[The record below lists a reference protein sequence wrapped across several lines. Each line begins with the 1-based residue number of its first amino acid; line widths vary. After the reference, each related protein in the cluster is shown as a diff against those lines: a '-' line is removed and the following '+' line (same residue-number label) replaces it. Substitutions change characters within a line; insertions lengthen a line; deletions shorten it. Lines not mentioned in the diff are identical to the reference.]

1 MDILVGAKIV
11 ANLKSQE
18 VLSLEEAERLITFT
32 NNSGPLFIIGTVGV
46 SLLGDKQLGYILLVS
61 HIISC
66 LIVGII
72 FRNWKKTN
80 KKISEKNIKKE
91 SKSVGLKDFGK
102 ILGDSIRKSIITITN
117 IGGFIVIF
125 SVLIS
130 ILNSSGFFEFTGD
143 IFRKLNISDVVRK
156 FNNFRV
162 YRAYKWS

>member
-1 MDILVGAKIV
+1 MDIPVGAKIV

-80 KKISEKNIKKE
+80 KKVSEKNIKKE
-91 SKSVGLKDFGK
+91 SKRTKRF
-102 ILGDSIRKSIITITN
+102 
-117 IGGFIVIF
+117 
-125 SVLIS
+125 
-130 ILNSSGFFEFTGD
+130 
-143 IFRKLNISDVVRK
+143 
-156 FNNFRV
+156 
-162 YRAYKWS
+162 W